1 MRFEPVADPTRE
13 QSQAVAE
20 EVFGEVRRMFEAL
33 DEKGRR
39 GVIRSLREAAKS
51 AGVPPRAPSSQ
62 RSSS

>member
-1 MRFEPVADPTRE
+1 MRFDAVPEPIRE

-20 EVFGEVRRMFEAL
+20 EVFAEVRRMFEAL

-51 AGVPPRAPSSQ
+51 AGVHAPPPTSQ
-62 RSSS
+62 RSS